1 MARGD
6 AAMQKIVGEEEQLT
20 PGSGDACVACELLRI
35 GDSKEEL
42 RFGVVGN
49 SEGEALRCGVG
60 WQLVDARL

>member
-1 MARGD
+1 
-6 AAMQKIVGEEEQLT
+6 MQKIVGEEEQLS
-20 PGSGDACVACELLRI
+20 PGSEDACELLRI

-49 SEGEALRCGVG
+49 SKGEALRFGVG